1 MKQTRLTA
9 TMSNKT
15 FKVSEIFESIQ
26 GEGRHAG
33 LPMLFIRLSGCTRA
47 CAYCDT
53 KYHTEGKEMSIE
65 EVAEAIRKSKKK
77 IVCWT
82 GGEPLMQLAQIK
94 EIQTLVPGVSTHHIE
109 TNGDLFMPEMAQ
121 HFSYLAISPKV
132 EATASS
138 VKEKVKGMWEGKYD
152 IKVVTDLETEGVEMI
167 PYATM
172 LMPLT
177 LFEDSKDLEISKKV
191 WQYCVEKNIRYSS
204 RLQIWTYKKQRGI

>member
-1 MKQTRLTA
+1 
-9 TMSNKT
+9 MSNKT

-33 LPMLFIRLSGCTRA
+33 VPMLFIRLSGCTRA
-47 CAYCDT
+47 CRYCDT
-53 KYHTEGKEMSIE
+53 KYHTEGREMSIE
-65 EVAEAIRKSKKK
+65 EVANEIRKSRKKT
-77 IVCWT
+77 VCWT
-82 GGEPLMQLAQIK
+82 GGEPLMQLEQIK
-94 EIQTLVPGVSTHHIE
+94 ELQFLVPGISNHHIE
-109 TNGDLFMPEMAQ
+109 TNGDLFMSEIGQ
-121 HFSYLAISPKV
+121 YFTYLAISPKV
-132 EATASS
+132 ESIASS

-152 IKVVTDLETEGVEMI
+152 IKVVTDLETEGKEMI

-177 LFEDSKDLEISKKV
+177 TFDDSKDLEISKKV